1 MRWGRH
7 GVFFSEARHR
17 RRRGIRPWSR
27 LQAADGNGR
36 SPKWF
41 NGGMVLAATAVRA
54 TVTEALRVGKTA
66 CHGHHFTAIG
76 GPAVKPNRPFC
87 KTYPPVR
94 KSPRRNHNWNANR
107 QTTASHGAPPDTIR
121 LVRNLRKPC
130 IFFPQAHA
138 GGKTHLI
145 Q

>member
-76 GPAVKPNRPFC
+76 GPAVKSNRLF
-87 KTYPPVR
+87 VR
-94 KSPRRNHNWNANR
+94 RAIRHESGPLGRTIGTTIGRYLPRPAFT
-107 QTTASHGAPPDTIR
+107 QIQS
-121 LVRNLRKPC
+121 
-130 IFFPQAHA
+130 
-138 GGKTHLI
+138 GGS
-145 Q
+145 